1 MGFKFKEVGTI
12 LFVISIVVMMVIPL
26 PSALLDLLLILN
38 ISLALTILLVSM
50 YTKETLEFSIFPT
63 VLLITTL
70 FRLALNVSTTRN
82 ILSHGEGGKVI
93 ETFGSFVVGGNQV
106 VGFVVF
112 LILIIIQ
119 FIVITKGSER
129 VAEVAA
135 RFTLDAMP
143 GKQMSIDADLN
154 AGMITEADARVRRK
168 KIENEADFYGAM
180 DGASKFVKGD
190 AIAGIIIFIVNI
202 IGGFIIGMLIHDM
215 SFAESASRF
224 TTMSVGDALV
234 SQIPALLISTAAGI
248 IVTRSTS
255 GEGLGEDIVK
265 QMFSFPRLLYIVA
278 GCMLLLG
285 LFTPIGI
292 LPVLPVCGI
301 MGFAAWKMEKNQKMQ
316 IQESADQV
324 EEQQLEEVRS
334 PESVVNLLQ
343 VDPIEFEFGYGLIP
357 LADVKQGGDLLDRV
371 IMIRRQIALE
381 MGIVVPVI
389 RIRDN
394 IQLRPNEYMI
404 KIKGNQVAK
413 GEIMLDHYLAMSP
426 GIEDDSI
433 VGIETVEPAFGL
445 PALWVTEENKEI
457 AELSGYTVVDPP
469 SVVATHLTEVI
480 KRHAHEL
487 LGRQETRA
495 LIDNVRETAPVLVD
509 ELIPSMLAIG
519 DVQKVLQKLLRE
531 KVSVRNLNVI
541 LEALA
546 DQALYTKDPDVLTE
560 YVRQAMARQITLQF
574 TEPGQPL
581 RVLTAGAGLEKAIS
595 ERVEQSEQGSYLAM
609 DPETSQRIFQNMSTE
624 VSKMINSGQQ
634 PIILSSPAV
643 RMYLRQLV
651 DRMMPDVPVLSYS
664 ELEPHV
670 EVQSVGMV
678 NIS

>member
-285 LFTPIGI
+285 IFTPIGI

-531 KVSVRNLNVI
+531 KVSVRNLHVI

-609 DPETSQRIFQNMSTE
+609 DPEMSQRIFQNMSTE

>member
-1 MGFKFKEVGTI
+1 VGFRYKELGTV

-26 PSALLDLLLILN
+26 PSELLDLLLILN

-50 YTKETLEFSIFPT
+50 YTKEVLEFSIFPT

-154 AGMITEADARVRRK
+154 AGMITEADARARRK
-168 KIENEADFYGAM
+168 KIENEADFYGSM

-190 AIAGIIIFIVNI
+190 AIAGIVIFIVNI
-202 IGGFIIGMLIHDM
+202 IGGFIIGMLIHGM
-215 SFAESASRF
+215 GFAESASRF

-255 GEGLGEDIVK
+255 GEGLGEDIAK
-265 QMFSFPRLLYIVA
+265 QMFGFPRLLYIVT
-278 GCMLLLG
+278 GCILLLG
-285 LFTPIGI
+285 LFTPIGL
-292 LPVLPVCGI
+292 LPVLPVAGI
-301 MGFAAWKMEKNQKMQ
+301 LSFMGWKLASKQRVEL
-316 IQESADQV
+316 QESADMV
-324 EEQQLEEVRS
+324 EEQQIEEVRS

-404 KIKGNQVAK
+404 KVKGNQVAK

-433 VGIETVEPAFGL
+433 IGIETVEPAFGL

-457 AELSGYTVVDPP
+457 AEMSGYTVVDPP
-469 SVVATHLTEVI
+469 SVVATHLTEVV

-495 LIDNVRETAPVLVD
+495 LVDNVRETAPVLVD
-509 ELIPSMLAIG
+509 ELIPSSLSIG

-531 KVSVRNLNVI
+531 KVSIRNLPVI

-546 DQALYTKDPDVLTE
+546 DHAIYTKDPEVLTE
-560 YVRQAMARQITLQF
+560 YVRQAMSRQITLQY

-595 ERVEQSEQGSYLAM
+595 ERIEQSEQGSYLAI
-609 DPETSQRIFQNMSTE
+609 DPETSQRIYQVMSSE
-624 VSKMINSGQQ
+624 VSKMVNSGQQ
-634 PIILSSPAV
+634 PILLSSPAI
-643 RMYLRQLV
+643 RMYMRQLL
-651 DRMMPDVPVLSYS
+651 DRMMPDIPVLSYS

>member
-1 MGFKFKEVGTI
+1 VGFKFKEIGTI

-26 PSALLDLLLILN
+26 PSGLLDLLLILN

-50 YTKETLEFSIFPT
+50 YIKETLEFSIFPT

-93 ETFGSFVVGGNQV
+93 ETFGDFVVGGNQV

-154 AGMITEADARVRRK
+154 AGMITEAEARARRK

-202 IGGFIIGMLIHDM
+202 IGGFIIGMVVHDM

-234 SQIPALLISTAAGI
+234 SQIPALLISTATGI
-248 IVTRSTS
+248 IVTRPTS
-255 GEGLGEDIVK
+255 DEGLGEDIVR
-265 QMFSFPRLLYIVA
+265 QMFGFPGLLYIVS
-278 GCMLLLG
+278 GCMILLG
-285 LFTPIGI
+285 LFTPIG
-292 LPVLPVCGI
+292 LVPVLPVSAILAFG
-301 MGFAAWKMEKNQKMQ
+301 GWKLSKQQRMELL
-316 IQESADQV
+316 ETADKV
-324 EEQQLEEVRS
+324 EEQQIEEVRS

-381 MGIVVPVI
+381 MGLVVPVI

-426 GIEDDSI
+426 GFEDDSI

-469 SVVATHLTEVI
+469 SVVATHLTEII

-509 ELIPSMLAIG
+509 ELIPGVLSIG
-519 DVQKVLQKLLRE
+519 DVQKVLQKLLKE

-560 YVRQAMARQITLQF
+560 YVRQAMSRQITLQY

-609 DPETSQRIFQNMSTE
+609 DPETSQRIYQTMSTE

-634 PIILSSPAV
+634 PIILSSPAI
-643 RMYLRQLV
+643 RMYLRQLL

-678 NIS
+678 NIT

>member
-154 AGMITEADARVRRK
+154 AGMITEAEARVRRK

-265 QMFSFPRLLYIVA
+265 QMFSFPRLLYIVS

-292 LPVLPVCGI
+292 LPVLPVSGI
-301 MGFAAWKMEKNQKMQ
+301 MAFAAWKMEKNQKMQ

-509 ELIPSMLAIG
+509 ELIPSLLAIG

-531 KVSVRNLNVI
+531 KVSVRNLHVI

-546 DQALYTKDPDVLTE
+546 DHALYTKDPDVLTE

>member
-1 MGFKFKEVGTI
+1 MGFRFKEIGTI

-26 PSALLDLLLILN
+26 PSGLLDLLLILN

-82 ILSHGEGGKVI
+82 ILSHGEGGQVI

-112 LILIIIQ
+112 LILIVIQ

-154 AGMITEADARVRRK
+154 AGMITEAEARVRRK

-202 IGGFIIGMLIHDM
+202 IGGFIIGMLVHGF
-215 SFAESASRF
+215 SFQESASRF

-255 GEGLGEDIVK
+255 GEGLGDDIAR

-285 LFTPIGI
+285 LFTPIGL
-292 LPVLPVCGI
+292 LPVLPVSGI
-301 MGFAAWKMEKNQKMQ
+301 MGYAAWRMDKKQKIE
-316 IQESADQV
+316 IQESADKV
-324 EEQQLEEVRS
+324 EEQQIEEVRS

-413 GEIMLDHYLAMSP
+413 GEILLDHYLAMSP
-426 GIEDDSI
+426 GIDDDSI

-469 SVVATHLTEVI
+469 SVVATHLTEVV

-495 LIDNVRETAPVLVD
+495 LIDNVREVAPVLVD
-509 ELIPSMLAIG
+509 ELIPGLLSIG

-531 KVSVRNLNVI
+531 KVSVRNLQVI

-546 DQALYTKDPDVLTE
+546 DHAMFTKDPEVLTE
-560 YVRQAMARQITLQF
+560 YVRQAMSRQITLQF

-609 DPETSQRIFQNMSTE
+609 DPETSQRIFQSMSAE

-634 PIILSSPAV
+634 PIILASPAI

-651 DRMMPDVPVLSYS
+651 ERMMPDIPVLSYS
-664 ELEPHV
+664 ELEPNV